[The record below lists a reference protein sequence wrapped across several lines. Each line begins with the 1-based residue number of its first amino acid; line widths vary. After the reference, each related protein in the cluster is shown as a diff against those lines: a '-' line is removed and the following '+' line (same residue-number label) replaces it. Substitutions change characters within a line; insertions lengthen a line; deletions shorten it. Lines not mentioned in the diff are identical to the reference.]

1 MLIVS
6 LKYVTNKFLYL
17 KERRMEKK
25 SNKQAFSA
33 EKVRQT
39 KEQMNLQTN
48 LQGLKLS

>member
-1 MLIVS
+1 MIIVS

-25 SNKQAFSA
+25 ANKQAFSA